1 MNRFVQLAIC
11 SLIVMG
17 ATAPAHAAGTATS
30 NFNVTANLTSKCE
43 ITAAPAPVVFS
54 YTSFET
60 AAVPA
65 TGGGFTMRCTNLLPY
80 TLSVPAGGTLIGLA
94 YTLGTSAAG
103 GTGAGLTAATHSV
116 TGSMAANQS
125 GDCAAGSCTATAT
138 HTLTVTY

>member
-1 MNRFVQLAIC
+1 MKRFTQLAIC
-11 SLIVMG
+11 CLIAIA
-17 ATAPAHAAGTATS
+17 ATAPAHALTATS

-43 ITAAPAPVVFS
+43 ITVAPAPVVFT

-60 AAVPA
+60 AAVA
-65 TGGGFTMRCTNLLPY
+65 AVGGGFTMRCTNLLPY

-103 GTGAGLTAATHSV
+103 GTGAGLTTASHSI

-138 HTLTVTY
+138 HTLTITY

>member
-1 MNRFVQLAIC
+1 MKRFAQLAIC
-11 SLIVMG
+11 SLIAIA
-17 ATAPAHAAGTATS
+17 ATAPAHALTATS
-30 NFNVTANLTSKCE
+30 TFDVTANLTSKCE
-43 ITAAPAPVVFS
+43 ITVAPAPVVFT

-60 AAVPA
+60 AAVAA

-103 GTGAGLTAATHSV
+103 GTGAGLTTASHSI

-138 HTLTVTY
+138 HTLTITY